1 MADGSLAAN
10 GDKPNENNR
19 DADERRRNR
28 AYDLKLQ
35 RLDLCHREPSGRGR
49 RQSSRTTPL
58 AGTTFQRN
66 TVCSLIGL
74 AEQLRAARVGFGQRS
89 SPSARITAVA
99 AESRKMIHSTNDRDL
114 LSGVRVLVVEDDP
127 LLAMDLDA
135 TLVGAGAVVV
145 DLCRT
150 LDEALLRA
158 DADDFVVAV
167 LDFGL
172 GSETVSPVAR
182 RLVDRGVPFVLY
194 TGKSRHEPSM
204 AEWRDCS
211 IVQKPAST
219 RALVSA
225 VRTVLAR

>member
-1 MADGSLAAN
+1 MN
-10 GDKPNENNR
+10 
-19 DADERRRNR
+19 
-28 AYDLKLQ
+28 
-35 RLDLCHREPSGRGR
+35 
-49 RQSSRTTPL
+49 QS
-58 AGTTFQRN
+58 
-66 TVCSLIGL
+66 I
-74 AEQLRAARVGFGQRS
+74 
-89 SPSARITAVA
+89 
-99 AESRKMIHSTNDRDL
+99 NDRESL
-114 LSGVRVLVVEDDP
+114 NGVRVLVVEDDP

-145 DLCRT
+145 GLCRT
-150 LDEALLRA
+150 LDEAMLRA
-158 DADDFVVAV
+158 DAGDFAVAV

-182 RLVDRGVPFVLY
+182 RLANRGVPFVLY

-204 AEWRDCS
+204 AEWRDYS